1 MGISVMSINWVV
13 NCSNNSVLYIISMM
27 SPGSMMS
34 WSMSINGI
42 FNIISVMSVGSMMH
56 WTNYSVVGSKDGI
69 LLDVISMDS
78 MSSMSV
84 VIMSVD

>member
-1 MGISVMSINWVV
+1 MWSFIVISILNV
-13 NCSNNSVLYIISMM
+13 ISMV

-56 WTNYSVVGSKDGI
+56 WTNYSVVSSKDGI

>member
-1 MGISVMSINWVV
+1 
-13 NCSNNSVLYIISMM
+13 
-27 SPGSMMS
+27 MMS